1 MGEERGKR
9 EEEREGAREERR
21 NDGESRWENQEARRE
36 ERGERSKDSRD
47 QVKRDQRAERR
58 EILDETRKSRQAPM
72 GSPAWS
78 RSSPRPAR
86 PRTRRRQSSSGH
98 RATCTGRCER
108 KTLSMPRGGCLFGR
122 ARAFQRSSAA
132 ASWAGMVWHD
142 GQLLGRGTKENDAAL
157 STAAAC
163 HLFGAADIE
172 RTCLSHSGAPF
183 EVAPGEATDRCRH
196 LQRDGGCVRRQRL
209 VFPLGV
215 RQ

>member
-108 KTLSMPRGGCLFGR
+108 KTLSMPRGGACLGGLGHFKGAVR
-122 ARAFQRSSAA
+122 LQ
-132 ASWAGMVWHD
+132 V
-142 GQLLGRGTKENDAAL
+142 GRGWCGTMVSFSVAAL
-157 STAAAC
+157 KRTTRPCPLRLHVISLVPRTSREPASATAAHPLRLRPVKRPTDAVTC
-163 HLFGAADIE
+163 SATAD
-172 RTCLSHSGAPF
+172 A
-183 EVAPGEATDRCRH
+183 
-196 LQRDGGCVRRQRL
+196 
-209 VFPLGV
+209 
-215 RQ
+215 